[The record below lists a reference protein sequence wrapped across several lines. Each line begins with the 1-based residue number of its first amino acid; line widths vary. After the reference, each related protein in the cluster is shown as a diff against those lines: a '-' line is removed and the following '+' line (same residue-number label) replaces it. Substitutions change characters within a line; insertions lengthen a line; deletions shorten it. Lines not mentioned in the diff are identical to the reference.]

1 MTIDAIRNSLISKL
15 LSIKDKDYLLALDKL
30 INTAESDIAIE
41 DEALLDMIKM
51 GEEDVQNG
59 HLTSQD
65 DFIAE
70 SKAWEKEH

>member
-30 INTAESDIAIE
+30 INTAESELAIE
-41 DEALLDMIKM
+41 DEAILDMIKM
-51 GEEDVQNG
+51 GEEEVQNG
-59 HLTSQD
+59 RLTSQD

-70 SKAWEKEH
+70 SKAC